1 METIQNNTIIDDIE
15 EEKTQTS
22 EDGSVSRVLLDAA
35 SIATKFKQCIRQ
47 LDESSKF
54 ALRITTSAF
63 LASLFILVPAPEHQF
78 PEGVWILITAVVVSW
93 QASPD
98 IASVSKKM
106 IERLLGTVMGACVG
120 LLLGGVS
127 LLFLEHGSRGHSLYL
142 LACLLVG
149 TFLCAYSACNT
160 GQRGHYS
167 AVLGCATFGIIL
179 LSFYE
184 DTDYTGD
191 LWRTGVFRM
200 LNICIGGLLAGLS
213 SLCVFPLST
222 KTLIEQK
229 VTELITETGK
239 TSHAVLVAAA
249 LPPPPLHA
257 LARKEEKEDES
268 HKLYMKCL
276 EGWKNTRQ
284 LFSLLPYDPI
294 FAQLSDD
301 KKKVFWETWRLRLG
315 RVLRIQ
321 ATLVMLD
328 GLNRSRLHSVQEHD
342 LMARVGERIRKLYEE
357 SLDSGKKEEIADS
370 LIHEDIPAVRNL
382 QSQLRRKMSGLHPEG
397 VNNSLRIDAEET
409 EGLILE
415 GYDLSLALGVFDDI
429 EFAPIKSKIFHP
441 GQSSLFFYQLLEFLI
456 FRVVRLERFCHRTDA
471 ELANQGI

>member
-1 METIQNNTIIDDIE
+1 METIQNNINIE
-15 EEKTQTS
+15 EDERTQNS
-22 EDGSVSRVLLDAA
+22 QDGPVSRVSFDNVTKT
-35 SIATKFKQCIRQ
+35 TKFKHSIRQ
-47 LDESSKF
+47 LDESYKF

-106 IERLLGTVMGACVG
+106 IERLLGTVLGACVG

-127 LLFLEHGSRGHSLYL
+127 LLFLEHGSRGHSMYL

-160 GQRGHYS
+160 GHRGHYS

-184 DTDYTGD
+184 DTDEAGD

-200 LNICIGGLLAGLS
+200 INICIGGLLAGLS

-229 VTELITETGK
+229 VTELIVETGK
-239 TSHAVLVAAA
+239 TSHAVMVAATM
-249 LPPPPLHA
+249 PPPPLHA

-294 FAQLSDD
+294 FARLSDSEQ
-301 KKKVFWETWRLRLG
+301 KLFWETWRLRLG

-342 LMARVGERIRKLYEE
+342 LVARVGDRIRKLYED
-357 SLDSGKKEEIADS
+357 SLDSDRKEDIANS

-382 QSQLRRKMSGLHPEG
+382 QSQLRKEMSGLHPEEAKTP
-397 VNNSLRIDAEET
+397 LHMDAEET

-429 EFAPIKSKIFHP
+429 EFAPIKSRIFHP
-441 GQSSLFFYQLLEFLI
+441 SQSSLFFYQLLEFLI
-456 FRVVRLERFCHRTDA
+456 IRVVRLERFCHRTDA
-471 ELANQGI
+471 ELAKKGA